1 MSTPARAVAKQ
12 QQKNRWLAP
21 VLVLVAIVLAG
32 WWFFSKRGGEEASGY
47 RTEAVERGEIRSAI
61 SATGTLS
68 ATATVDVGTQVSGT
82 LASVEVD
89 FNDSVKAGQVIARL
103 DPSTLQARLDQAS
116 AALAS
121 SQASLGE
128 AQATAKNAE
137 ADYSRKSE
145 LAAKQLIARTDADLS
160 LAVRDQA

>member
-1 MSTPARAVAKQ
+1 MSTPARAVPKQ
-12 QQKNRWLAP
+12 QRRWLMP
-21 VLVLVAIVLAG
+21 VLVLAVLVAAA
-32 WWFFSKRGGEEASGY
+32 WWFFGHRGAETAGSY

-82 LASVEVD
+82 LATVEVD
-89 FNDSVKAGQVIARL
+89 FNDSDKAGQVIARL

-128 AQATAKNAE
+128 AQATAKNA
-137 ADYSRKSE
+137 
-145 LAAKQLIARTDADLS
+145 
-160 LAVRDQA
+160 